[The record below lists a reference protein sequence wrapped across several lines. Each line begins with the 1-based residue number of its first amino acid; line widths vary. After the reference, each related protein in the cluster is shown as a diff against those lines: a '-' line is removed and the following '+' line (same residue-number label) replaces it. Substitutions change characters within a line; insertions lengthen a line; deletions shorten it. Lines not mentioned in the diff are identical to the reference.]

1 MEKEEYKT
9 IIQQIQPYCDEL
21 HLKMKDEKSAQRKTN
36 QDIVD
41 TTGLP
46 FSTVSKFFS
55 GMLSN
60 PSVFGVSAICID
72 LGLSLDDLMGIAHTP
87 PGADMTADL
96 ERLQKELEH
105 KDALLQKT
113 EEEVELLRKQSQL
126 MDRGIQQRDKQI
138 METRR
143 TWKPVIY
150 CLCGLCIMLASVMM
164 VYIVLDAQRPDVGLI
179 RGVENTSIIVWI
191 GVAAVIVFALLL
203 AHIVVSRWFIKTKKD
218 DESEGN

>member
-1 MEKEEYKT
+1 MGKEEYQT
-9 IIQQIQPYCDEL
+9 IIQQIQPNCDEL

-36 QDIVD
+36 QDIAD
-41 TTGLP
+41 TTGLS

-55 GMLSN
+55 GLLSN

-72 LGLSLDDLMGIAHTP
+72 LGMSLDELMGIDTP
-87 PGADMTADL
+87 PPGTDLTADL
-96 ERLQKELEH
+96 ERLQAELDH
-105 KDALLQKT
+105 KDVLLKKT

-143 TWKPVIY
+143 IWKPIIY
-150 CLCGLCIMLASVMM
+150 GLVGLCIMLASVMM

-179 RGVENTSIIVWI
+179 RGVENTSVIVWI
-191 GVAAVIVFALLL
+191 GVAAVIMFALLMM
-203 AHIVVSRWFIKTKKD
+203 HTVVGRWYRKTKKD
-218 DESEGN
+218 DEIESN